1 MIIAISQHN
10 PTLLGV
16 RKKFFV
22 ENFFHPAYHTA
33 NYVKAYANVSLNF
46 PDAPS
51 GKPLPDIDLTLDS
64 EDDEDDAAPVVFS
77 SSGGGAAASASGHGS
92 SASGDSRGG
101 KRSGGAGKAAGGGVD
116 SEDDADLYAPLFFS
130 NSDSDG
136 EEGGGAPAAASHV
149 GGGGGFGGGGAA
161 GAGGV
166 YASQVSHLHPDL
178 QKQEADRL
186 LRAGL
191 LEFGMRVVTCEADG
205 NCLFR
210 AVAHQMY
217 ASEAQHAQVRR
228 QAVEYMREHED
239 RFVFL
244 VDPPTSNEFRNYLAK
259 REQPVVNGRGEWGD
273 HAEIVVMEE
282 LFDRPIEIFSTQDGP
297 SKPRKTHLDGEL
309 PAEMEHVTPIRI
321 HYQGGNHYNS
331 RAQNGPRRPRVRA
344 APAEA
349 TGGAAPVPGDDGQA
363 RRRRRR
369 PWRQA
374 WRRRRRQ
381 RRWWWP
387 GRRREQH
394 QVRPWSFQIQR
405 QAHHSEYTRGRRR
418 GVVVV

>member
-1 MIIAISQHN
+1 MIVQMLEYIASRYTSAKVEADKHGATGKLLTPWASAKLADKIWLSRNNSAYKIISNGDFFVVWDSQAEYQQRHTCSIDPASPGCSPCSTWQQFRIPCRHMIIAISQHN

-101 KRSGGAGKAAGGGVD
+101 KRGGGAGKAGGGGVD

-244 VDPPTSNEFRNYLAK
+244 VDPPTSNEF
-259 REQPVVNGRGEWGD
+259 
-273 HAEIVVMEE
+273 
-282 LFDRPIEIFSTQDGP
+282 
-297 SKPRKTHLDGEL
+297 
-309 PAEMEHVTPIRI
+309 
-321 HYQGGNHYNS
+321 
-331 RAQNGPRRPRVRA
+331 
-344 APAEA
+344 
-349 TGGAAPVPGDDGQA
+349 
-363 RRRRRR
+363 
-369 PWRQA
+369 
-374 WRRRRRQ
+374 
-381 RRWWWP
+381 
-387 GRRREQH
+387 
-394 QVRPWSFQIQR
+394 
-405 QAHHSEYTRGRRR
+405 
-418 GVVVV
+418 